1 MPAQGICFAIPSN
14 TVKWVVPRLIRDGRV
29 VRGFLGLQGQDRPIP
44 RYVVRSQKL
53 PANRGVLVVTVEPQS
68 PAEHAGLERGDII
81 IALNDVS
88 VTGVDRLHR
97 LLGEDVIGRDVP
109 LTVLRHAQKVIL
121 TVRPAA
127 ENERF

>member
-14 TVKWVVPRLIRDGRV
+14 TLKWVVPRLIRDGRV

-44 RYVVRSQKL
+44 RYLIRSQRL
-53 PANRGVLVVTVEPQS
+53 SINRGVLVIAVEPQS
-68 PAEHAGLERGDII
+68 PAEYAGLQRGDII
-81 IALNDVS
+81 IALGDVS
-88 VTGVDRLHR
+88 VPGIDRLHR

-109 LTVLRHAQKVIL
+109 LTILRDEKKVIL

-127 ENERF
+127 ENR